1 MSQRENMK
9 TGQEYAK
16 ADKRWGTADPTI
28 VSMELLTVFGAGTL
42 GVWIV
47 YQIVKRNPVRYY
59 WIVVLSTA
67 ELYGGYVSFFFWLFG
82 LPGGS

>member
-1 MSQRENMK
+1 MK

-42 GVWIV
+42 AVWIA
-47 YQIVKRNPVRYY
+47 YQIVKRDSARYY
-59 WIVVLSTA
+59 WIVVLGTA
-67 ELYGGYVSFFFWLFG
+67 ELYGGYVS
-82 LPGGS
+82 